1 MSSSWLTVYLKVVS
15 YCSIPFSVFSPFAAT
30 FANGLISWQ
39 KTVINEIRC
48 QKSTTEP
55 AARLELQ
62 TLAVPVAR
70 RSLPEPAIICQA
82 ILSHGV

>member
-1 MSSSWLTVYLKVVS
+1 MVTSRLMS
-15 YCSIPFSVFSPFAAT
+15 YCSIPLSVFSHFSAT
-30 FANGLISWQ
+30 FANGLIGSQ

-48 QKSTTEP
+48 QKSTTKP

-70 RSLPEPAIICQA
+70 RCLPEPAIICQA